1 MLNAVLRLH
10 WSIFGKNESCGQSCG
25 SFTEVYILWMNGQ
38 NILLIGQWF
47 KIYDIV
53 K

>member
-1 MLNAVLRLH
+1 MMPCIQGLWMYGQTLCIGF
-10 WSIFGKNESCGQSCG
+10 IFNGLKYV
-25 SFTEVYILWMNGQ
+25 VYILWMNGQ

-47 KIYDIV
+47 KIYNIV